1 MEKGFPTKDAS
12 LIWGYF
18 TTSLVR
24 AARGTPMGTNAFGQG
39 RENTKEFLKNH
50 PEMAFEIENRIRE
63 AAGLTAL
70 EAAPQT
76 EDILKPEG
84 DPDSVG

>member
-1 MEKGFPTKDAS
+1 MLFRS
-12 LIWGYF
+12 
-18 TTSLVR
+18 
-24 AARGTPMGTNAFGQG
+24 

-63 AAGLTAL
+63 AAGLTAF